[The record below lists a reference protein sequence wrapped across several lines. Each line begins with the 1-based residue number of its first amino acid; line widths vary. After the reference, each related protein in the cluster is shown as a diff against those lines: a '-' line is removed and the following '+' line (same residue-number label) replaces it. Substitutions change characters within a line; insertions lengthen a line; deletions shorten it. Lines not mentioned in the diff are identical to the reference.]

1 MYNAKGYSRVDVR
14 STAQGA
20 HQTRSQERKHVQY
33 SSLVQVVK
41 VVIQF
46 VPVVPVVKQWLQVVT
61 KEDNYK
67 GGNMSITRSIKVAQ
81 IDNRFEAR

>member
-1 MYNAKGYSRVDVR
+1 VYNAKGYSRVDVR

-46 VPVVPVVKQWLQVVT
+46 VPVVKQWLQVVT

>member
-46 VPVVPVVKQWLQVVT
+46 VPVVKQWLQVVT